1 VGKPTGRRPQRRAK
15 QAIIGFLIVLLAS
28 FFAEAANRAG
38 WLSVLELSYYDLW
51 HVLAGPRGEPRH
63 VVIVSVDT
71 QAFLEHRDEPLVFW
85 GPYFARA
92 IEKARRAGAGIIGLD
107 YLFSVSAESWLSK
120 TALVRG
126 DQGRTHDIPLRAQL
140 ASGRVVLIGDAATD
154 DHGNVHLVLPIE
166 DYLFALPGGLADV
179 GLGNF
184 LTDADG
190 AVRRFAPALFEDGR
204 LPSLTFATLLA
215 VRGAGMSPASANWSL
230 GGREVANGALPQ
242 AIGFVGPPGAV
253 PRLSFSHLIS
263 PDKEGNPDIERLKDK
278 VVIIAAE
285 HMGNQDIHLTP
296 YARGFMAFE
305 GRMMSGAEVHANI
318 VETLLTGRSPRPLPS
333 SIRLVSFAV
342 LLSAATALFLRLS
355 PWRGLGAGLILSL
368 FCTLL
373 GFFLFLRNWILPVA
387 GMQAG
392 LTVSYMVT
400 LGIRLTGEE
409 RERVRLRE
417 MFGKYV
423 SDEVV
428 EKLLALGRRPDQR
441 GESHRV
447 TVLFSDIRN
456 FTTISER
463 LTPHEIVDLL
473 NAYFTRVCEPIL
485 EQGGTVDKFIGDA
498 VMAFFGA
505 PAPYDD
511 HPARA
516 LRTAVAVADIARE
529 FRAWV
534 KDRFPARD
542 LPEFR
547 IGIGLHTGEVV
558 VGSIGSPKRLHFT
571 AIGDTVNAASRLE
584 GLTKE
589 LGWTIV
595 ASAEVVRAADG
606 VALTGGRK
614 TVTVKGRE
622 AAIEVFEV
630 IGLETEKESFRNKS
644 PRQTAQAPDAR
655 RANPPEADRS

>member
-1 VGKPTGRRPQRRAK
+1 MGKPTGRRPQRRVK

-28 FFAEAANRAG
+28 LFTEVATRAG
-38 WLSVLELSYYDLW
+38 WLSVLELIYYDLW
-51 HVLAGPRGEPRH
+51 HLLAGPRDEPRH

-71 QAFLEHRDEPLVFW
+71 QAFLDHRDEPLVFW
-85 GPYFARA
+85 GPYFAQA
-92 IEKARRAGAGIIGLD
+92 IEKARRAEARIIGLD

-120 TALVRG
+120 IALVRG

-140 ASGRVVLIGDAATD
+140 ASGRVVLIGDVATD
-154 DHGNVHLVLPIE
+154 DQGNVHLVLPIE

-215 VRGAGMSPASANWSL
+215 VRGTGISPASASWSL
-230 GGREVANGALPQ
+230 AGREVANGALPQ

-253 PRLSFSHLIS
+253 PRLPFSRLIS
-263 PDKEGNPDIERLKDK
+263 SPSNESSDIKRLKDK

-318 VETLLTGRSPRPLPS
+318 VETLLTGRFPRPLPPS
-333 SIRLVSFAV
+333 VRLLSFAV
-342 LLSAATALFLRLS
+342 LLTAATALFLNVS
-355 PWRGLGAGLILSL
+355 PWHGLGAGVILSL
-368 FCTLL
+368 ASTLL
-373 GFFLFLRNWILPVA
+373 GFLLFLGNWVLPVA

-392 LTVSYMVT
+392 VAVSYMIT

-409 RERVRLRE
+409 RERVLLRE

-428 EKLLALGRRPDQR
+428 EKLLAL
-441 GESHRV
+441 V
-447 TVLFSDIRN
+447 
-456 FTTISER
+456 
-463 LTPHEIVDLL
+463 
-473 NAYFTRVCEPIL
+473 

-505 PAPYDD
+505 PAPYED
-511 HPARA
+511 HAARA
-516 LRTAVAVADIARE
+516 LRAAVAVAEMARE

-534 KDRFPARD
+534 KERFASMD

-584 GLTKE
+584 GLTKD

-595 ASAEVVRAADG
+595 ASAEVIKAADG
-606 VALTGGRK
+606 VALTGGHK
-614 TVTVKGRE
+614 TATVKGRE
-622 AAIEVFEV
+622 AEIEVFEV
-630 IGLETEKESFRNKS
+630 TGLKTE
-644 PRQTAQAPDAR
+644 
-655 RANPPEADRS
+655 

>member
-1 VGKPTGRRPQRRAK
+1 MGKPIGRRPQRRAK
-15 QAIIGFLIVLLAS
+15 QAIIGFLIVLLAC
-28 FFAEAANRAG
+28 FFAEAATRAG
-38 WLSVLELSYYDLW
+38 WLSVLELIYYDLW
-51 HVLAGPRGEPRH
+51 HVLAGPRGEAQH

-71 QAFLEHRDEPLVFW
+71 QTFLEHRDEPLVFW
-85 GPYFARA
+85 GPHFARA
-92 IEKARRAGAGIIGLD
+92 IEKARRAGAGIVGLD

-140 ASGRVVLIGDAATD
+140 ASGRVVLIGDVATD
-154 DHGNVHLVLPIE
+154 DQGNVHLVLPIE

-184 LTDADG
+184 LTDPDG

-215 VRGAGMSPASANWSL
+215 VRGAGMSPTSANWSL
-230 GGREVANGALPQ
+230 GGREVANSALPR

-253 PRLSFSHLIS
+253 PRLSFSRLIS
-263 PDKEGNPDIERLKDK
+263 PDKDANPDIERLKDK

-285 HMGNQDIHLTP
+285 HMANQDIHLTP

-318 VETLLTGRSPRPLPS
+318 VETLLTGRFPRPLPS
-333 SIRLVSFAV
+333 SIRLLSFAV
-342 LLSAATALFLRLS
+342 LLSAATALFLRVS
-355 PWRGLGAGLILSL
+355 PWRGLGAGVILSL
-368 FCTLL
+368 VCTLL
-373 GFFLFLRNWILPVA
+373 GFLLFLGDWILPVA

-392 LTVSYMVT
+392 VAVSYMVT

-409 RERVRLRE
+409 RERIRLRE

-463 LTPHEIVDLL
+463 LTPHEVVDLL

-485 EQGGTVDKFIGDA
+485 EQGGTLDKFIGDA

-511 HPARA
+511 HAERA
-516 LRTAVAVADIARE
+516 LRAAVAVADIARE
-529 FRAWV
+529 FRSWV
-534 KDRFPARD
+534 KERFDSMD

-584 GLTKE
+584 SLTKE
-589 LGWTIV
+589 LGWNIV
-595 ASAEVVRAADG
+595 ASAEVIRAADG
-606 VALTGGRK
+606 LAVTGRRE
-614 TVTVKGRE
+614 TVTVKGRQ
-622 AAIEVFEV
+622 AAIEVVEV
-630 IGLETEKESFRNKS
+630 IGLEAEKGEKL
-644 PRQTAQAPDAR
+644 
-655 RANPPEADRS
+655 